1 MKMDGIAGFVLLALI
16 VCGALRLLNVVL
28 YRIGGIGVLIALLAL
43 AYGFVR
49 KNV

>member
-1 MKMDGIAGFVLLALI
+1 MKMDGIAGFALIALI

-49 KNV
+49 KNA